1 MRKKHNTAIIAA
13 VTVFSLV
20 LLAGCRELPGK
31 EAADQQLEESLSG
44 SNSAGFFE
52 SLSLDAGIAAE
63 DLGREIAEA
72 ADDVHDAVKETA
84 AETAEQINENSL
96 RQELTTSLTAGGSTR
111 LQLDN
116 AVGKIELIPGKGDT
130 LSVSATLI
138 AHNPL
143 TRDTDHKIL
152 DNAEVSIENKNGRL
166 TVSAHSKDNPDKNL
180 WTWAQREYGHSDF
193 SINYVIEVP
202 EIVTAYDITNNVG
215 SIEAT
220 GLEGSFD
227 ITSDVG
233 TITLKDAVITGKSKV
248 QSETGSIV
256 LDLEGMESGSSL
268 KASSTIGAIKASLAG
283 GLNCTV
289 KADSELGAISGVTD
303 GRQDYNGGGPM
314 LSLSTE
320 IGAISVQQ

>member
-44 SNSAGFFE
+44 SNSAGFLE
-52 SLSLDAGIAAE
+52 SLSLDAGVAAE
-63 DLGREIAEA
+63 DLGREIAKA

-84 AETAEQINENSL
+84 AEAAEQINENSL
-96 RQELTTSLTAGGSTR
+96 KQELTTSLTAGGSAR

-116 AVGKIELIPGKGDT
+116 AVGKIELIPGEGDILT
-130 LSVSATLI
+130 VSATLI

-143 TRDTDHKIL
+143 TRDTDRKIL
-152 DNAEVSIENKNGRL
+152 DNAEVSIENKSGRL
-166 TVSAHSKDNPDKNL
+166 TVSAHPKDNPDKSL
-180 WTWAQREYGHSDF
+180 WTWAQKEYGHSDF

-202 EIVTAYDITNNVG
+202 ETVTAYDIANNVG
-215 SIEAT
+215 SIELT
-220 GLEGSFD
+220 GLEGGFD

-248 QSETGSIV
+248 KSETGSIV
-256 LDLEGMESGSSL
+256 LELEGMDSGSSL
-268 KASSTIGAIKASLAG
+268 TASSAIGAIKASLAG
-283 GLNCTV
+283 SLNCTV
-289 KADSELGAISGVTD
+289 KADSELGAINGVTE